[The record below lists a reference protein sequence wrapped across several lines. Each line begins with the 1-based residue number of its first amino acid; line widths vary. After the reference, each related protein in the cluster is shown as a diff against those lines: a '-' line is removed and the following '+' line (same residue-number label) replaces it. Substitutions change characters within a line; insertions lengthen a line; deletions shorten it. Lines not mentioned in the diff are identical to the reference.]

1 MYRICVLLVFIAVSC
16 QNSKPQEKPM
26 VYKTLPQSEVVEV
39 GNQQPVYEAEVIEE
53 RSIDLS
59 AGNEEMLDPVD
70 TETAAANAKLMSQ
83 LQEQKLQIARLQ
95 RENMHLRDQKIAGK
109 KTSAKQQKT
118 TSERAKKIAKNNK
131 ANSRKTSVKTT
142 KNTSLSRDVVSQ
154 KFTKKNSV
162 LEKDRDVILG
172 EQTVVAPQKTIV
184 ETKVVAEEQLGEQE
198 KSIAQES
205 AVTSQESIAP
215 ESAVTSQESIVSES
229 AVTSQESIVQEKSVA
244 QQSAITSSK
253 SVAQDN
259 AATSEKFVAQERLVY
274 KEEES
279 SVRQNVAYQLRK
291 HCLRIIS
298 LPANQDKRVAED
310 IIAFLKQ
317 QNIEAT
323 YHTIQRYRVVDIVNT
338 PAFGTAEAKAFQK
351 RIHQLPYQGSLQ
363 FKDAYYTIRK
373 Y

>member
-1 MYRICVLLVFIAVSC
+1 
-16 QNSKPQEKPM
+16 M

-39 GNQQPVYEAEVIEE
+39 ENREPVYEAQVIEK

-59 AGNEEMLDPVD
+59 AGNEEILDPVD
-70 TETAAANAKLMSQ
+70 TETAAINAKLKSQ

-95 RENMHLRDQKIAGK
+95 QENMHLRDQKIAGK
-109 KTSAKQQKT
+109 TTSVKREKT
-118 TSERAKKIAKNNK
+118 TSEQAKKKK
-131 ANSRKTSVKTT
+131 ANSKKTSVKTT
-142 KNTSLSRDVVSQ
+142 KNTSPSKNVVSQ

-172 EQTVVAPQKTIV
+172 EQAVVAQQKTIV
-184 ETKVVAEEQLGEQE
+184 ETKVVNEEQVGEPEKPVAQENLTTLPKSVTQENTSRESTAQQKSVVQE
-198 KSIAQES
+198 KV
-205 AVTSQESIAP
+205 VTSQKPDVQDSV
-215 ESAVTSQESIVSES
+215 VTSQKPV
-229 AVTSQESIVQEKSVA
+229 V
-244 QQSAITSSK
+244 
-253 SVAQDN
+253 
-259 AATSEKFVAQERLVY
+259 QERLVY

-323 YHTIQRYRVVDIVNT
+323 YHTVQRYRVVDIVNI
-338 PAFGTAEAKAFQK
+338 PAFGTPEAKAFQK

-373 Y
+373 